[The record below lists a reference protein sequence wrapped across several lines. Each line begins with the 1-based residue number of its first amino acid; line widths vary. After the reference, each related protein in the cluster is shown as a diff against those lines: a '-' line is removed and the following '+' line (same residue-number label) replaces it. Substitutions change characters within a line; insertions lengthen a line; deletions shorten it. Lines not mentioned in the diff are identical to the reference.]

1 MLQEQKKSGLEE
13 TRQTHEADRFAVD
26 GIRVDDALRSSV
38 IDQMAR
44 HSSVRS
50 FDSGRPMPAGLT
62 SVLVAAAQSGSTSS
76 NFQSWSVVE
85 VVDPE
90 RKQHMRKLCDDQ
102 AFIEEAPLFLAFCAD
117 VYRHKWVTNRQGYP
131 FGSDYLELLL
141 VSVIDSAIACQNA
154 ALAAESLGL
163 GCCMVGAIRNRP
175 RDVAEYLGLPKGVFA
190 TIGLAVGYPADRNE
204 VKPRLPQRAIWHRER
219 YSAESLEEAAM
230 EYDERMA
237 KTSIYEGR
245 RVVVD
250 DVTPAP
256 EDDTDHYGWI
266 EHTARRMARG
276 NYLRRDLA
284 DFLRSHGFVLD

>member
-1 MLQEQKKSGLEE
+1 MQDPEKR
-13 TRQTHEADRFAVD
+13 TADRFVVD
-26 GIRVDDALRSSV
+26 GINVDDVLRTPV

-50 FDSGRPMPAGLT
+50 FDSERTLPDGLT

-85 VVDPE
+85 VVDPT
-90 RKQHMRKLCDDQ
+90 RKRHMRELCDDQ
-102 AFIEEAPLFLAFCAD
+102 AFVEEAPLFLAFCAD
-117 VYRHKWVTNRQGYP
+117 VYRHKWVTDRQGYA

-154 ALAAESLGL
+154 SLAAESLGL

-175 RDVAEYLGLPKGVFA
+175 REVAAYLDLPKGVFA
-190 TIGLAVGYPADRNE
+190 TIGLAIGHPTDRNE
-204 VKPRLPQRAIWHRER
+204 VKPRLPQRAVWHRER
-219 YSAESLEEAAM
+219 YSMEPLEGAVS

-237 KTSIYEGR
+237 QTSIYKGR
-245 RVVVD
+245 RVPVEG
-250 DVTPAP
+250 VTPAP
-256 EDDTDHYGWI
+256 EDDSGHYGWM

-284 DFLRSHGFVLD
+284 AFLRSHGFVLD